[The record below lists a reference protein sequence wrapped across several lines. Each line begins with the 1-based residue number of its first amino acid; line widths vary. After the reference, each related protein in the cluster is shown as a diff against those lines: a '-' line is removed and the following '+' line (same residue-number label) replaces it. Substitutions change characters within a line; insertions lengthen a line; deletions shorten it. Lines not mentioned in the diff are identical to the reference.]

1 MADIA
6 KKVYLVSVGYYSD
19 KKVLAVF
26 NSMDL
31 AKEFMTAVPGKDY
44 NEYNEVEV
52 FELNPKTADMVSQ
65 GYGLW
70 DIYMLRNGDT
80 EKVNQMSVGPENLEN
95 VGYRIWKR
103 SKAFKGASDVLIS
116 TVWAKDA
123 EHAIKIVN
131 EHRFFM
137 IANGEWD

>member
-1 MADIA
+1 MQ
-6 KKVYLVSVGYYSD
+6 KVYLVSVGHYSD
-19 KKVLAVF
+19 KRVIAVF
-26 NSMDL
+26 DSMDL
-31 AKEFMTAVPGKDY
+31 AKEFMAAIPDENY
-44 NEYNEVEV
+44 NKYNEVEV
-52 FELNPKTADMVSQ
+52 FELNPKTANMVSQ

-70 DIYMLRNGDT
+70 NVYMLRNGDT
-80 EKVNQMSVGPENLEN
+80 EKVNQISTEPENLED
-95 VGYRIWKR
+95 VGHYIWKR